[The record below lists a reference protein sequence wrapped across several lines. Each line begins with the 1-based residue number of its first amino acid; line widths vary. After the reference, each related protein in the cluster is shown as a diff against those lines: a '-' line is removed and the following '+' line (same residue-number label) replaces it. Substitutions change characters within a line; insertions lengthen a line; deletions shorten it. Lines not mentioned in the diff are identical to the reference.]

1 MRDIK
6 FRVWKWKTGYMT
18 PVITMSWTMTTYV
31 PKIKYINLKRKGDYE
46 LMQYTGLKDKNG
58 VDIYEGDIVI
68 FLGHKP
74 RVIEWQP
81 TASHFAGWF
90 AVSKQKGLP
99 PRPMDPIYSA
109 EEPNS
114 IEIIGNIYENP
125 ELLK

>member
-46 LMQYTGLKDKNG
+46 LMQFTGLLDRHGKE
-58 VDIYEGDIVI
+58 IYEGDLLKTRERDAIHRHLVYEVVWVGVG
-68 FLGHKP
+68 FQLKP
-74 RVIEWQP
+74 NDRGYESQVV
-81 TASHFAGWF
+81 TSG
-90 AVSKQKGLP
+90 VDL
-99 PRPMDPIYSA
+99 
-109 EEPNS
+109 
-114 IEIIGNIYENP
+114 EIIGNIWENP